1 MLHVQEYH
9 RSIFHTP
16 NSSIKQQGYKTKLAF
31 GDIAQFLHE
40 EALIRRV
47 EIPEKSI
54 HGLLFANHHIVSGV
68 TFLLRYSLAFSYQM
82 TPKVLL

>member
-16 NSSIKQQGYKTKLAF
+16 NSSIEQQGYKTKLAF

-40 EALIRRV
+40 EALIRKV
-47 EIPEKSI
+47 ENFWSRT
-54 HGLLFANHHIVSGV
+54 GTSV
-68 TFLLRYSLAFSYQM
+68 FLEI
-82 TPKVLL
+82 